1 MNWRIKGIVQKA
13 LSLLPG
19 GSALNNRMQLRL
31 GGLRDFEKVV
41 DTKVQADWLVFADHL
56 QKLRIPIEG
65 KRLLEIGT
73 GWYPTLPACF
83 AIAGAAGC
91 LTFDVRRLLDW
102 DLTRRMLLR
111 LERHLPEMAGK
122 LAASESVLR
131 QRWERICAAQNL
143 EEFFR
148 VSGIDYRAPADAAAT
163 AVPPGSVDIVFSNS
177 VLEHVPRPVIAA
189 LMREARR
196 VLCPGGI
203 AMHSVNCGDH
213 YAYFDRTITQIHYL
227 RYSDLHFRLWNNSL
241 QYQNRMRANEF
252 IEIAESAGLRTLLN
266 MQRPRPELLARLDSM
281 PIARSFRNWPPEQ
294 LCTTSVDFVAEA
306 PG

>member
-13 LSLLPG
+13 LALLPG
-19 GSALNNRMQLRL
+19 GSVLNNRMQLRL
-31 GGLRDFEKVV
+31 GGLRDFEKNV
-41 DTKVQADWLVFADHL
+41 DTKVQADWLVFVDHL
-56 QKLRIPIEG
+56 RKLRIPMEG

-83 AIAGAAGC
+83 AIAGASSC

-102 DLTRRMLLR
+102 GLTRRMLLR
-111 LERHLPEMAGK
+111 LEKHLPEMAAK
-122 LAASESVLR
+122 ADASESGFR
-131 QRWERICAAQNL
+131 ERWARIVAARDL
-143 EEFFR
+143 EEFLR
-148 VSGIDYRAPADAAAT
+148 ISGIDYRAPEDAAAT
-163 AVPPGSVDIVFSNS
+163 SVADASVDVVFSNS
-177 VLEHVPRPVIAA
+177 VLEHVPRAVIGA

-196 VLCPGGI
+196 VLRPGGI

-213 YAYFDRTITQIHYL
+213 YAYFDRSITQIHYL
-227 RYSDLHFRLWNNSL
+227 RYSELHFSLWNNSL

-252 IEIAESAGLRTLLN
+252 VEIAEQAGLRTVLN
-266 MQRPRPELLARLDSM
+266 LQRPRPELLARIGDM
-281 PIARSFRNWPPEQ
+281 PVAKSFRHWSPEQ